1 VAALSGPERAQIA
14 QDYTE
19 YRIVGLTDY
28 GAARMVLARLLI
40 GRAELTDEEL
50 AALDAVCREA
60 EKEFGERKEN
70 VASRQNSQERLPR
83 KEAGA

>member
-14 QDYTE
+14 RDYTE

-28 GAARMVLARLLI
+28 GAGRMVLARLLI

-60 EKEFGERKEN
+60 EKEFGERKESIAKSAKLPEDSKREE
-70 VASRQNSQERLPR
+70 AS
-83 KEAGA
+83 A